1 MAELGGTI
9 TIKTGEYRPCLVEG
23 KKALFHRWSV
33 KAEVVGES
41 PLRGGHSA
49 GQLMLTVGIVEFED
63 GTIREYCPHQIKFL
77 DSRGLFSELAWDS
90 KGESKFFKCNCG
102 YEFRANSDNYLIE
115 RIGNRKMALAN
126 CPKCHSNVYEVTEN
140 EN

>member
-1 MAELGGTI
+1 MAGLSETI
-9 TIKTGEYRPCLVEG
+9 TIKTTEYRPCLVDG

-41 PLRGGHSA
+41 PLRGGHSG
-49 GQLMLTVGIVEFED
+49 GQLMGTLGIVEFED
-63 GTIREYCPHQIKFL
+63 GTVGEYYPNRIKFL
-77 DSRGLFSELAWDS
+77 DSKNLFSELAWDS
-90 KGESKFFKCNCG
+90 KDESKFFKCDCG

-115 RIGNRKMALAN
+115 RIGDRKMALAN